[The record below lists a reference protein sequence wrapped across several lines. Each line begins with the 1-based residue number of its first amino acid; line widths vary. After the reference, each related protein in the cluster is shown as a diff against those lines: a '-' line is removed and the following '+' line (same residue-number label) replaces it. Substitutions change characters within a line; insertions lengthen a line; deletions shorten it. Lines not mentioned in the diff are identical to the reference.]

1 MEPRILTGYEYKIGS
16 VFGDGCIWADS
27 RHGHV
32 KWQHDATNTE
42 TAWHGTFNLTRCGI
56 EITFDCFGRE
66 DHMKTTK
73 LDATFRGEFVGKD
86 YDNRYVCMRP
96 VVRYLYDEGTANWK
110 EKQQWCPNCLTW
122 QDVQSDVLPLVAPDL
137 DTTRRSDDT
146 GGYTRVSVSPDLDVA
161 VAATA
166 PEALV
171 DPDLDVAAAAAD
183 GYTLVNMSP
192 AA

>member
-1 MEPRILTGYEYKIGS
+1 M
-16 VFGDGCIWADS
+16 
-27 RHGHV
+27 
-32 KWQHDATNTE
+32 
-42 TAWHGTFNLTRCGI
+42 
-56 EITFDCFGRE
+56 
-66 DHMKTTK
+66 
-73 LDATFRGEFVGKD
+73 
-86 YDNRYVCMRP
+86 
-96 VVRYLYDEGTANWK
+96 
-110 EKQQWCPNCLTW
+110 TW